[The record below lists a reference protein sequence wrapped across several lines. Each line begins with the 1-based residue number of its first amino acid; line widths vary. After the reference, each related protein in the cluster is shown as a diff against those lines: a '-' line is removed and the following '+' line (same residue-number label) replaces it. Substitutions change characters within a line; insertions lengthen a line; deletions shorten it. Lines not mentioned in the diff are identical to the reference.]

1 MLDDNLDKLTIART
15 VKEKRTKKRTKKI
28 HLFLLIII
36 SAAFVLAITWMF
48 LSKGY
53 EVRVANVSEFYPAQ
67 VLSKL
72 NASGYVVAQRKADVA
87 AKITGQLVAIMVKEG
102 SIVKEGQVIARLEN
116 SDTAALVEQSRANLV
131 LAKARAAQAKA
142 DIDNASLDY
151 ERKKNLVSTGV
162 ISRSDYDAVKARY
175 LGSRA
180 ALDAA
185 QAEVKASEAV
195 LKNAEVTLSYSEIK
209 APFDAVVLTKNADV
223 GDIITP
229 LGAAAK
235 AKSAVVSIADL
246 SSLQVEADVSEGNLS
261 IVKAGQPCDV
271 ALDALP
277 AERFKGVVD
286 TIVPT
291 VDRSKATVMVKI
303 RFLQK
308 DERILP
314 EMSAKVAFLSQAL
327 KPEELKPMV
336 MVNSSALV
344 RTGKEVYAFCV
355 KSEKAQRKSLRTGRT
370 FGDMVEVLGGL
381 SKGDTVVVSPPKG
394 LREGSKVTIL
404 QQ

>member
-1 MLDDNLDKLTIART
+1 MQGDNLDKLTIART
-15 VKEKRTKKRTKKI
+15 AKETRVKKRFKTSQLI
-28 HLFLLIII
+28 LLIVIVAALV
-36 SAAFVLAITWMF
+36 SAILWLF

-53 EVRVANVSEFYPAQ
+53 EVRVASVSEVYPAQ

-87 AKITGQLVAIMVKEG
+87 AKITGQLIAVIVKEG

-116 SDTAALVEQSRANLV
+116 SDAKAFAEQARANMA
-131 LAKARAAQAKA
+131 LAKARVAQAKA
-142 DIDNASLDY
+142 DLDNVSLDFG
-151 ERKKNLVSTGV
+151 RKKNLVGTGV
-162 ISRSDYDAVKARY
+162 ISRADFDAAQARY

-180 ALDAA
+180 SYEAA
-185 QAEVKASEAV
+185 QAELKASEAA

-261 IVKAGQPCDV
+261 MVSAGQPCDV

-277 AERFKGVVD
+277 GVRFKGVVD

-291 VDRSKATVMVKI
+291 VDRSKATVLVKI

-308 DERILP
+308 DTRILP
-314 EMSAKVAFLSQAL
+314 EMSAKVAFLSQEL
-327 KPEELKPMV
+327 KPEELKPIT
-336 MVNSSALV
+336 MVNSSTLV
-344 RTGKEVYAFCV
+344 RSGKSVFAYRI
-355 KSEKAQRKSLRTGRT
+355 KNEKAYRTKVRTGRT
-370 FGDMVEVLGGL
+370 INDMVEVLGGL
-381 SKGDTVVVSPPKG
+381 GKGDTVVVSPPKG
-394 LREGSKVTIL
+394 LRDGSKITVL